1 MFRDVQQGGSQHL
14 GVWKANGLG
23 IVKRVA
29 FACPLCVVVDD
40 PFAQPHSS
48 ALSKSVVIKSMS
60 LSPSTTVNNP
70 ASS

>member
-1 MFRDVQQGGSQHL
+1 MLDWDGSH
-14 GVWKANGLG
+14 VVEASKEDGLG
-23 IVKRVA
+23 IAKHVA
-29 FACPLCVVVDD
+29 FACPSDAVVDD